1 MRPCHHS
8 ISKCIKIF
16 LVYVLFRTQ
25 RSTHLNL
32 YPFNA
37 NFTTLIPYF
46 LCTMHQISLCTD
58 FSVCVQS
65 VAFTM
70 VTQCAYGSW
79 VIILNSLNR
88 CKIEKSRLCVLIQKL
103 FSLSRW
109 TCFLNKGF
117 LIMYSQCMALI
128 YFVNTENKRDNSL
141 LFYTKT
147 SSFKKPF
154 GFHIFSSTKN
164 PVSSLCCKLLIF
176 TE

>member
-1 MRPCHHS
+1 MFGFWDLATIPFQNV
-8 ISKCIKIF
+8 SKF
-16 LVYVLFRTQ
+16 SWYMTQ

>member
-1 MRPCHHS
+1 MTTRHNSCYAFNAMQFQRSCSELHS
-8 ISKCIKIF
+8 LYFIAGPGTGSLFGTRSSYCVPFQNVSKF
-16 LVYVLFRTQ
+16 SWYMTQ

-103 FSLSRW
+103 FSLSR
-109 TCFLNKGF
+109 
-117 LIMYSQCMALI
+117 
-128 YFVNTENKRDNSL
+128 
-141 LFYTKT
+141 
-147 SSFKKPF
+147 
-154 GFHIFSSTKN
+154 
-164 PVSSLCCKLLIF
+164 
-176 TE
+176 